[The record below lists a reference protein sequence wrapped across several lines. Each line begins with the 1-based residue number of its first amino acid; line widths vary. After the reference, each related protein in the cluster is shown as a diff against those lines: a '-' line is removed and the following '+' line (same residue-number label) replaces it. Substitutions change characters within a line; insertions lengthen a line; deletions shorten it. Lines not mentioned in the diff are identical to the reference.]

1 MAMGH
6 ESLEELV
13 RLEALLAERP
23 AEWRRLWRFLYHAD
37 EAVRRRAAGAFGRAV
52 ARWSGGRPERAREV
66 LRRLFW
72 AMNEESGSV
81 CWGAPEAAGEILRHR
96 PELCEDFVPLL
107 VSLLPDPALR
117 RGVLWAL
124 ARLGPE
130 CAGEGAAREAFRS
143 CLEDPEVRNAI
154 AAQGIYGVDNA

>member
-1 MAMGH
+1 MSADPGLK
-6 ESLEELV
+6 ELEE
-13 RLEALLAERP
+13 LEALLVRQPGA
-23 AEWRRLWRFLYHAD
+23 WRRLWRFLYHED
-37 EAVRRRAAGAFGRAV
+37 GAVRRRAAGAFGRAV
-52 ARWSGGRPERAREV
+52 ARQSEDRPELAREV

-72 AMNEESGSV
+72 GMNEESGSV

-96 PELCEDFVPLL
+96 PELCGDFVPLL
-107 VSLLPDPALR
+107 VSLLSDPALR
-117 RGVLWAL
+117 RGVLRAL

-154 AAQGIYGVDNA
+154 AALGYLAM

>member
-1 MAMGH
+1 MSADHGLN
-6 ESLEELV
+6 ELEELEE
-13 RLEALLAERP
+13 LEALLVRQPGA
-23 AEWRRLWRFLYHAD
+23 WRRLWRFLYHGD
-37 EAVRRRAAGAFGRAV
+37 EAVRHRAARAFGRAV
-52 ARWSGGRPERAREV
+52 ALWSGDRPELAREV

-96 PELCEDFVPLL
+96 PELCGDFVPLL

-124 ARLGPE
+124 ARLGRE
-130 CAGEGAAREAFRS
+130 CVS
-143 CLEDPEVRNAI
+143 CPDGNGNRLSLRPWV
-154 AAQGIYGVDNA
+154 